1 MIEEGLAIRPGR
13 SGDAE
18 AIARVKVETWRST
31 YAGVVPDQYLLGMSV
46 EGQTFTW
53 RKVLRQ
59 VSAKRQLLV
68 AEMPGAGVIGFGD
81 VGPARDRPPLASGE
95 VYTLYL
101 LPDWQGRGIGRALL
115 GRLLGALAALGHA
128 DAYLWVLADNPTR
141 FFYERMGGTKVAEQV
156 EPFAG
161 AQLLEY
167 AYRWGDLSAFT
178 DR

>member
-1 MIEEGLAIRPGR
+1 MIEEGVVIRPGR
-13 SGDAE
+13 IGDAD

-59 VSAKRQLLV
+59 ASARRRLLV
-68 AEMPGAGVIGFGD
+68 AEAPDAGVIGFGD

-95 VYTLYL
+95 IYTLYL

-115 GRLLGALAALGHA
+115 GSLLGALAELGHG

-141 FFYERMGGTKVAEQV
+141 FFYERMQGMKVAEQI
-156 EPFAG
+156 EHFAG
-161 AQLLEY
+161 ANLLEY
-167 AYRWGDLSAFT
+167 AYRWGDLSAFAS
-178 DR
+178 